1 MRYGRQAS
9 HHSDMGES
17 AATGHPLQVVTT
29 TDSREDADRLARLA
43 VDARLAACAQVVGP
57 IASTYRWQGS
67 VETAEEWMVVMKTG
81 AGRAAALT
89 ERLQAEH
96 RYEQPEI
103 VATEIVGGSP
113 GYLAWVDE
121 QTRPP

>member
-1 MRYGRQAS
+1 
-9 HHSDMGES
+9 MGES
-17 AATGHPLQVVTT
+17 AAAGRPLQVVTT

-43 VDARLAACAQVVGP
+43 VEARLAACAQVVGP
-57 IASTYRWQGS
+57 IASTYRWRGS

-81 AGRAAALT
+81 AGRAAALI

-113 GYLAWVDE
+113 GYLARVE
-121 QTRPP
+121 EETRP